1 MRGIGKK
8 RIPKGQPGYIRSE
21 KVRRSLVT
29 FVLFLIPLVIFVTG
43 LIQTKTRLNLFTV
56 VAILGCLPASRSAVG
71 MIMMLMQK
79 PAGPQISE
87 KTKKAA
93 GKGIALFELCFTSY
107 EKNILVDAVVIN
119 GSQVIGVTGN
129 PKADTAFLEKHIREI
144 LKQNGYSRSVKIF
157 RDQKPFLERAAALD
171 RSASETDK
179 KYLQEQEENVYVKA
193 VILQIA
199 L

>member
-1 MRGIGKK
+1 MKK
-8 RIPKGQPGYIRSE
+8 VQKGTPGYLDHKKKVEIIRT
-21 KVRRSLVT
+21 VIYFGIVAAV
-29 FVLFLIPLVIFVTG
+29 FFLGYSQTG
-43 LIQTKTRLNLFTV
+43 TRLNLLTV

-179 KYLQEQEENVYVKA
+179 KYLQEQENVYVKA